1 MSTGSYSM
9 ADIESFVAR
18 FWPGR
23 KTYITPYAYPATF
36 TALAQNGQQTQ
47 NINIQAN
54 ADFLLLGIA
63 FRANIAAAQT
73 ESSVTAPFVRML
85 IVDTGSNEQFTNA
98 AVDLEAMYRN
108 AQRSVYLPYPRI
120 IQGRSSLSLQATNY
134 SPGAG
139 ETYSFDI
146 ILEGVHVRA
155 YS

>member
-1 MSTGSYSM
+1 MSTNAYSM

-23 KTYITPYAYPATF
+23 KTFISPYAYPATF
-36 TALAQNGQQTQ
+36 TAIAQGGQQTQ
-47 NINIQAN
+47 TINIQAN

-63 FRANIAAAQT
+63 FRGNIGAAQN
-73 ESSVTAPFVRML
+73 ESTITAPFVRML
-85 IVDTGSNEQFTNA
+85 IVDTGSNEQFTNS

-108 AQRSVYLPYPRI
+108 GQRLVSLPYPRI
-120 IQGRSSLSLQATNY
+120 VQGRSALSLQATSYAPTN
-134 SPGAG
+134 

-155 YS
+155 YQ